1 MTITIRRYESDVPTV
16 IATAGC
22 TLGVG
27 FAQAEDHLPLV
38 LRTHRILAGGG
49 RGAILQTDE
58 GFTSV
63 GDLRYADADVY
74 PFLADRRVD
83 LTVTG
88 GANVYPEEVEGTV
101 TEHPEVGDCAVI
113 GLPDEEWLHRVH
125 AVVQSADPQDP
136 PSADELS
143 EHVRGRLAPY
153 KQPTSDEVGL
163 LLPRNEANK
172 VRRSD
177 LVAERALAT
186 A

>member
-1 MTITIRRYESDVPTV
+1 MTVTIRRDDSDVPNV
-16 IATAGC
+16 IASAGC
-22 TLGVG
+22 ILWVG

-63 GDLRYADADVY
+63 GDLGCADADVY
-74 PFLADRRVD
+74 LFLADRRVEM
-83 LTVTG
+83 TVTG

-101 TEHPEVGDCAVI
+101 TEHPKVGDCADI
-113 GLPDEEWLHRVH
+113 GLPDEEWVHRVH
-125 AVVQSADPQDP
+125 AAVQSADPQAP

-153 KQPTSDEVGL
+153 RQPTSDEVVL
-163 LLPRNEANK
+163 LLPRNEAGK

-177 LVAERALAT
+177 LVAARALAT